1 MEEKE
6 RSFKTSLTYLF
17 LVFMRHTTTLLI
29 CVYGLRYTPPVR
41 MLYCLE
47 RRTANAS
54 NTLGWISSLNLKS
67 LNEKQALLYSNY
79 ENPYLR
85 VIVKCI
91 RDHTHICLN
100 VFAFKTEN

>member
-1 MEEKE
+1 MLKKSTSPCTEYGTPFPVLMVS
-6 RSFKTSLTYLF
+6 RSDTSIF
-17 LVFMRHTTTLLI
+17 
-29 CVYGLRYTPPVR
+29 CWAPPVR